1 MPGRRNSPGPSK
13 AQLIMS
19 DGEFRWSA
27 GWIQTGSW
35 GEGRRGSGGRL
46 YKVED
51 HAGVAT
57 ARRLPGDDGLHFRV
71 IQALPGQFWCFVY
84 ESEMLAVSWRR
95 GLCWWSR

>member
-1 MPGRRNSPGPSK
+1 M
-13 AQLIMS
+13 
-19 DGEFRWSA
+19 
-27 GWIQTGSW
+27 
-35 GEGRRGSGGRL
+35 
-46 YKVED
+46 ED